1 MKETDQNSI
10 SGAALKC
17 YSVRK
22 ISIISPIP
30 KQNPQKYYEY

>member
-22 ISIISPIP
+22 ISNISPITN
-30 KQNPQKYYEY
+30 QNPQKYYEH